1 MDIAR
6 IMKLSK
12 KYLKEKLV
20 GLGFVLDDKTVV
32 IDQKDIYKYNKE
44 VIFFIISYYYITMF
58 FLENYFEEIDKFFT
72 GLVNSVI
79 F

>member
-1 MDIAR
+1 
-6 IMKLSK
+6 MKLSK

-58 FLENYFEEIDKFFT
+58 ILVNYFEEIDQFFT